1 MEIKYNINNVNNS
14 LYIPGSSSF
23 YINSSEI
30 QNIQSEVALVF
41 KDQHI
46 YKKIVSNVE
55 IDNIFYGLPL
65 QYYTMSYAYLMQ
77 LINFTKIND
86 TCLKNKLQPAL

>member
-1 MEIKYNINNVNNS
+1 
-14 LYIPGSSSF
+14 LYIPSSSL
-23 YINSSEI
+23 SCLTTRDI

-41 KDQHI
+41 KDQNI
-46 YKKIVSNVE
+46 YKKIANSNTDANNV
-55 IDNIFYGLPL
+55 FYGLPL

-86 TCLKNKLQPAL
+86 TCLKNKLQQTL